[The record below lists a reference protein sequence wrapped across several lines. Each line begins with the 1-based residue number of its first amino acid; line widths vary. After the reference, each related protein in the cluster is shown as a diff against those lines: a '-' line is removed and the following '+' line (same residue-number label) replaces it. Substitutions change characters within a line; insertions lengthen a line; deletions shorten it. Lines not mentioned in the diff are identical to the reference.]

1 MFKKLRMKKKYDEKC
16 FRNIDLKRSFEWL
29 PTNGKLR
36 GSLSGVKAERFE
48 VEMFE
53 SVDFFVVANVFDKEA
68 KKILANVYFFGTRR
82 QSIIP
87 NVLAF

>member
-1 MFKKLRMKKKYDEKC
+1 VALR
-16 FRNIDLKRSFEWL
+16 L
-29 PTNGKLR
+29 
-36 GSLSGVKAERFE
+36 ERFE

-53 SVDFFVVANVFDKEA
+53 SVDFFVVANVFDKET

-82 QSIIP
+82 QLITP

>member
-1 MFKKLRMKKKYDEKC
+1 MALR
-16 FRNIDLKRSFEWL
+16 L
-29 PTNGKLR
+29 
-36 GSLSGVKAERFE
+36 ERFE

-82 QSIIP
+82 QLITP